1 MAKGLKMARNE
12 NLSRL
17 QQHLIIN
24 SQLKCDTQEEFFRDN
39 MLSMKMVDENLLCK
53 SSLFC

>member
-1 MAKGLKMARNE
+1 MAYNE

-39 MLSMKMVDENLLCK
+39 MLSMKMVDKNLLCK